1 MSIVDER
8 LAMKYEE
15 GAGPAVFW
23 LNENEGFRLSELERL
38 SKSIEQL
45 CEYILFLEDKIKS
58 IKQLCEYILFIEDK
72 SKSIEQLCEYILFLE
87 DKIKGDFDS
96 LPALCATCGKV
107 KSLHS
112 IDEIM
117 ECAKPKTIMEQMLKE
132 WGKC

>member
-45 CEYILFLEDKIKS
+45 CEYILFLEDKIK
-58 IKQLCEYILFIEDK
+58 
-72 SKSIEQLCEYILFLE
+72 
-87 DKIKGDFDS
+87 GDFDS

-117 ECAKPKTIMEQMLKE
+117 ECAKPKTIMQQMLKE
-132 WGKC
+132 WDKC